1 MCQEKSAKKQV
12 LVLAI
17 FILVTT
23 TREKVFGN
31 TETSE
36 NGENSKNGDKDE
48 NLKTNFMEILYI

>member
-1 MCQEKSAKKQV
+1 M
-12 LVLAI
+12 AI
-17 FILVTT
+17 FILVTA